1 MSIYLRN
8 CTVTLKINGGINLLL
23 SKKNR
28 VYIED
33 QIVPSPARRVRM
45 VLDLLTDEPFIKF
58 PMEKGLIEDIEI
70 FGVNRDWFIPFLE
83 ENNELIINLG
93 NLDQWIG
100 TPDEHGLKHVK
111 LDVKFVLINPEFLLG
126 RFNRGYK
133 GIVELTEAEE
143 MELHITLPLGMKMSH
158 KKDVSEIKLSNKNNE
173 SKSISIPATSILD
186 KDRRRRYDFLISS
199 DHLKSILN
207 TENPDEMIELNY
219 NVTNEKEYY
228 VITVIGLGLFAFAL
242 FRMFDMLDGQIE
254 FDIRYLAAAVA
265 FISLYIT
272 ILREK
277 YELPF
282 RKILVYTTVF
292 IGIELILELLME

>member
-1 MSIYLRN
+1 M
-8 CTVTLKINGGINLLL
+8 LL

-45 VLDLLTDEPFIKF
+45 VLDLLTDDPLIKF
-58 PMEKGLIEDIEI
+58 PMEPGLLEDMEI

-83 ENNELIINLG
+83 ENGQLIINLG
-93 NLDQWIG
+93 NMDQWIG
-100 TPDEHGLKHVK
+100 VPDERGLKHVK
-111 LDVKFVLINPEFLLG
+111 LDIKFILVDPEFELK

-133 GIVELTEAEE
+133 GIIELTEAEE
-143 MELHITLPLGMKMSH
+143 MELHITLPLGMKMAH
-158 KKDVSEIKLSNKNNE
+158 TNEGNQIMLSNGDEKR
-173 SKSISIPATSILD
+173 ISITASSVLD
-186 KDRRRRYDFLISS
+186 KDHRRRYDFLVTPH
-199 DHLKSILN
+199 HLKSIST
-207 TENPDEMIELNY
+207 TEI
-219 NVTNEKEYY
+219 TNELVKLEYNTDNEREYY

-242 FRMFDMLDGQIE
+242 FRMFEALDGQIE

-272 ILREK
+272 MLREK

-282 RKILVYTTVF
+282 RKVLVYTTVF
-292 IGIELILELLME
+292 IGIELIMELIME

>member
-1 MSIYLRN
+1 MF
-8 CTVTLKINGGINLLL
+8 L

-33 QIVPSPARRVRM
+33 QIVPSPARRVRIVM
-45 VLDLLTDEPFIKF
+45 DLLTDEPLIKL
-58 PMEKGLIEDIEI
+58 PMENGLLEDMEI

-83 ENNELIINLG
+83 ENDELIINLG

-100 TPDEHGLKHVK
+100 IPDERGLKHVK
-111 LDVKFVLINPEFLLG
+111 LDVKFVLVNPEFELG
-126 RFNRGYK
+126 RFNRGYT
-133 GIVELTEAEE
+133 GIVEFTEAEE
-143 MELHITLPLGMKMSH
+143 MELHITLPLGMKMSNNG
-158 KKDVSEIKLSNKNNE
+158 KVNEIKLSKKNNE
-173 SKSISIPATSILD
+173 SKTISIPSSSILD
-186 KDRRRRYDFLISS
+186 KNRRRRYDFLIKP

-207 TENPDEMIELNY
+207 PENPDELIKLNY
-219 NVTNEKEYY
+219 SVTNEREYY
-228 VITVIGLGLFAFAL
+228 VITVIGLGLFVFAL
-242 FRMFDMLDGQIE
+242 FRMANMLNGHIE

-282 RKILVYTTVF
+282 RKVLIYTTIF

>member
-1 MSIYLRN
+1 M
-8 CTVTLKINGGINLLL
+8 LL

-33 QIVPSPARRVRM
+33 QIVPSTARRVRIVM
-45 VLDLLTDEPFIKF
+45 DLLTDEPLIKL
-58 PMEKGLIEDIEI
+58 PMEKGLIEDMEI

-83 ENNELIINLG
+83 EDDELIINLG

-100 TPDEHGLKHVK
+100 IPDDRGLKHIK
-111 LDVKFVLINPEFLLG
+111 LDVKFVLVNPEFKLG
-126 RFNRGYK
+126 RFNRGYE
-133 GIVELTEAEE
+133 GIVKFTESEE
-143 MELHITLPLGMKMSH
+143 MELHIKLPLGMKMF
-158 KKDVSEIKLSNKNNE
+158 KNGKVSEIKLSKDNNE
-173 SKSISIPATSILD
+173 SKSISITTSNILD
-186 KDRRRRYDFLISS
+186 KDRRRRYDFLIKS

-207 TENPDEMIELNY
+207 SDNPEELIKLNY
-219 NVTNEKEYY
+219 SVINEREYY
-228 VITVIGLGLFAFAL
+228 VITVIGLGLFVFAL
-242 FRMFDMLDGQIE
+242 FRMVNMLNGHIE

-282 RKILVYTTVF
+282 RKVLVYTT
-292 IGIELILELLME
+292 IYWY

>member
-1 MSIYLRN
+1 
-8 CTVTLKINGGINLLL
+8 LLL

-28 VYIED
+28 IYIED

-158 KKDVSEIKLSNKNNE
+158 KKDVSEIKLSNRNNE
-173 SKSISIPATSILD
+173 LKSISIPATSILD
-186 KDRRRRYDFLISS
+186 KDRRRRYDFLVSS

-207 TENPDEMIELNY
+207 PKNPDEMIELNY

>member
-1 MSIYLRN
+1 
-8 CTVTLKINGGINLLL
+8 
-23 SKKNR
+23 
-28 VYIED
+28 
-33 QIVPSPARRVRM
+33 M
-45 VLDLLTDEPFIKF
+45 VLDLLTDDPIIKF
-58 PMEKGLIEDIEI
+58 PMEKGVLEDMEI

-83 ENNELIINLG
+83 ENNQLRIDLG

-100 TPDEHGLKHVK
+100 TPDERWLKHVK
-111 LDVKFVLINPEFLLG
+111 LDIKFVLVKPKFSLNSL
-126 RFNRGYK
+126 NKGYK

-158 KKDVSEIKLSNKNNE
+158 KKEVSEITLSKKNNE

-186 KDRRRRYDFLISS
+186 KDRRRRYDFLVNSS
-199 DHLKSILN
+199 HLKSILN
-207 TENPDEMIELNY
+207 SDNPDEMINLNY
-219 NVTNEKEYY
+219 EVTNEKEYY
-228 VITVIGLGLFAFAL
+228 VITVIGLGLFVFAL
-242 FRMFDMLDGQIE
+242 FRMVDMLDGHIE

-272 ILREK
+272 LLREK

-282 RKILVYTTVF
+282 RKVLVYTTVF

>member
-1 MSIYLRN
+1 MF
-8 CTVTLKINGGINLLL
+8 L

-33 QIVPSPARRVRM
+33 QIVPSPARRVRIVM
-45 VLDLLTDEPFIKF
+45 DLLTDEPLIKL
-58 PMEKGLIEDIEI
+58 PMEKGLLEDMEI

-83 ENNELIINLG
+83 EDGELIINLG

-100 TPDEHGLKHVK
+100 IPDERGLKHVK
-111 LDVKFVLINPEFLLG
+111 LDVKFVLVNPEFELG
-126 RFNRGYK
+126 RFNRGYM
-133 GIVELTEAEE
+133 GIVEFTEAEE
-143 MELHITLPLGMKMSH
+143 MELHITLPLGMKMSNNG
-158 KKDVSEIKLSNKNNE
+158 KINEIKLSKKNNE
-173 SKSISIPATSILD
+173 SKTIFIPSSSILD
-186 KDRRRRYDFLISS
+186 KNRRRRYDFLIKP

-207 TENPDEMIELNY
+207 PENPDELIKLNY
-219 NVTNEKEYY
+219 SVTNEREYY
-228 VITVIGLGLFAFAL
+228 VITVVGLGLFVFAL
-242 FRMFDMLDGQIE
+242 FRMANMLNGHIE

-282 RKILVYTTVF
+282 RKVLIYTTIF

>member
-1 MSIYLRN
+1 MF
-8 CTVTLKINGGINLLL
+8 L

-33 QIVPSPARRVRM
+33 QIVPSPARRVRIVM
-45 VLDLLTDEPFIKF
+45 DLLTDEPLIKL
-58 PMEKGLIEDIEI
+58 PMENGLLEDMEI

-83 ENNELIINLG
+83 ENGELIINLG

-100 TPDEHGLKHVK
+100 IPDERGLKHVK
-111 LDVKFVLINPEFLLG
+111 LDVKFVLVNPEFELG
-126 RFNRGYK
+126 RFNRGYT
-133 GIVELTEAEE
+133 GIVEFTEAEE
-143 MELHITLPLGMKMSH
+143 MELHITLPLGMKMSNNG
-158 KKDVSEIKLSNKNNE
+158 KVNEIKLSKKNNE
-173 SKSISIPATSILD
+173 SKTISIPSSSILD
-186 KDRRRRYDFLISS
+186 KNRRRRYDFLIKP

-207 TENPDEMIELNY
+207 PENPDELIKLNY
-219 NVTNEKEYY
+219 SVTNEREYY
-228 VITVIGLGLFAFAL
+228 VITVIGLGLFVFAL
-242 FRMFDMLDGQIE
+242 FRMANMLNGHIE

-282 RKILVYTTVF
+282 RKVLIYTTIF

>member
-1 MSIYLRN
+1 M
-8 CTVTLKINGGINLLL
+8 LL

-33 QIVPSPARRVRM
+33 QVVPSPARRVRM
-45 VLDLLTDEPFIKF
+45 VLDLLTDDPIIKF
-58 PMEKGLIEDIEI
+58 PMEKGLIEDMEI

-100 TPDEHGLKHVK
+100 TPDEQGLKHVK
-111 LDVKFVLINPEFLLG
+111 LDVKFVLVNPEFKLG
-126 RFNRGYK
+126 RFNRGYE

-158 KKDVSEIKLSNKNNE
+158 KKNVSEIKLSNKNNE
-173 SKSISIPATSILD
+173 LKSISIPATSILD
-186 KDRRRRYDFLISS
+186 KDRRRRYDFLVSS

-207 TENPDEMIELNY
+207 PENPDETIKLNY

-282 RKILVYTTVF
+282 RKLLVYTTVF

>member
-1 MSIYLRN
+1 M
-8 CTVTLKINGGINLLL
+8 LL

-33 QIVPSPARRVRM
+33 QIVPSPARRVQM
-45 VLDLLTDEPFIKF
+45 VMDLLTDEPLIKL
-58 PMEKGLIEDIEI
+58 PMEKGLIEDMEI

-83 ENNELIINLG
+83 EDDQLIINLG

-100 TPDEHGLKHVK
+100 TPDEQGLKHVK
-111 LDVKFVLINPEFLLG
+111 LDVKFILVDPEFKLG
-126 RFNRGYK
+126 RFNQGYK

-143 MELHITLPLGMKMSH
+143 MELHITLPLGMKMSNNG
-158 KKDVSEIKLSNKNNE
+158 KVSEIKLSKENNE
-173 SKSISIPATSILD
+173 SKSISITASSILD
-186 KDRRRRYDFLISS
+186 KDRRRRYDFLINS

-207 TENPDEMIELNY
+207 PENPDELVKLNY
-219 NVTNEKEYY
+219 SVTNEREYY
-228 VITVIGLGLFAFAL
+228 VITVIGLGLFVFAL
-242 FRMFDMLDGQIE
+242 FRMVDMLDGQIE

-282 RKILVYTTVF
+282 RKVLIYTTIF

>member
-1 MSIYLRN
+1 
-8 CTVTLKINGGINLLL
+8 
-23 SKKNR
+23 
-28 VYIED
+28 
-33 QIVPSPARRVRM
+33 M
-45 VLDLLTDEPFIKF
+45 VLDLLTDEPIIKF
-58 PMEKGLIEDIEI
+58 PMEKGVLEDMEI

-83 ENNELIINLG
+83 ENGQLIIDLG

-100 TPDEHGLKHVK
+100 TPDERGLKHVK
-111 LDVKFVLINPEFLLG
+111 LDIKFILVNPEFELNHL
-126 RFNRGYK
+126 NRGYN

-158 KKDVSEIKLSNKNNE
+158 EKDVSEIMLSKENNG

-186 KDRRRRYDFLISS
+186 KDRRRRYDFLVNS

-207 TENPDEMIELNY
+207 PENPDEMINLNY
-219 NVTNEKEYY
+219 DVTNEKEYY

-242 FRMFDMLDGQIE
+242 FRMIDMLDGQIE

-282 RKILVYTTVF
+282 RKVLVYTTVF

>member
-1 MSIYLRN
+1 
-8 CTVTLKINGGINLLL
+8 
-23 SKKNR
+23 
-28 VYIED
+28 
-33 QIVPSPARRVRM
+33 M
-45 VLDLLTDEPFIKF
+45 VLDLLTDDPIIKF
-58 PMEKGLIEDIEI
+58 PMEKGVLEDMEI

-83 ENNELIINLG
+83 ENNQLRIDLG

-100 TPDEHGLKHVK
+100 TTDERGLKHVK
-111 LDVKFVLINPEFLLG
+111 LDIKFVLVKPKFSLNGL
-126 RFNRGYK
+126 NRGYK

-158 KKDVSEIKLSNKNNE
+158 KKEVSEIVLSKENNE
-173 SKSISIPATSILD
+173 SQSISIPSTSILD
-186 KDRRRRYDFLISS
+186 KDRRRRYDFLVNSS
-199 DHLKSILN
+199 HIKSILN
-207 TENPDEMIELNY
+207 SDNPDEMINLNY
-219 NVTNEKEYY
+219 DVTNEKEYY

-242 FRMFDMLDGQIE
+242 FRMVDMLDGHIE

-272 ILREK
+272 LLREK

-282 RKILVYTTVF
+282 RKVLVYTTVF

>member
-1 MSIYLRN
+1 MF
-8 CTVTLKINGGINLLL
+8 L

-33 QIVPSPARRVRM
+33 QIVPSPARRVRIVM
-45 VLDLLTDEPFIKF
+45 DLLTDEPLIKL
-58 PMEKGLIEDIEI
+58 PMEKGLLEDMEI

-83 ENNELIINLG
+83 EDDELIINLG

-100 TPDEHGLKHVK
+100 IRDERGLKHVK
-111 LDVKFVLINPEFLLG
+111 LDVKFILVNPEFELG
-126 RFNRGYK
+126 RFNRGYM
-133 GIVELTEAEE
+133 GIVEFTEAEE
-143 MELHITLPLGMKMSH
+143 MELHITLPLGMKMSNNG
-158 KKDVSEIKLSNKNNE
+158 KVNEIKLSKKTNE
-173 SKSISIPATSILD
+173 SKTIFIPSSSILD
-186 KDRRRRYDFLISS
+186 KNRRRRYDFLIKP

-207 TENPDEMIELNY
+207 PENPDELIKLNY
-219 NVTNEKEYY
+219 SVTNEREYY
-228 VITVIGLGLFAFAL
+228 VITVVGLGLFVFAL
-242 FRMFDMLDGQIE
+242 FRMANMLNGHIE

-272 ILREK
+272 MLREK

-282 RKILVYTTVF
+282 RKVLIYTTIF

>member
-1 MSIYLRN
+1 
-8 CTVTLKINGGINLLL
+8 
-23 SKKNR
+23 
-28 VYIED
+28 
-33 QIVPSPARRVRM
+33 M
-45 VLDLLTDEPFIKF
+45 VLDLLTDEPIIKF
-58 PMEKGLIEDIEI
+58 PMEKGVLEDMEI

-83 ENNELIINLG
+83 ENGQLIIDLG

-111 LDVKFVLINPEFLLG
+111 LDIKFILVNPEFELNHL
-126 RFNRGYK
+126 NRGYN

-158 KKDVSEIKLSNKNNE
+158 EKDVSKITLSKENNR

-186 KDRRRRYDFLISS
+186 KDRRRRYDFLVNS

-207 TENPDEMIELNY
+207 PENPDEMINLNY
-219 NVTNEKEYY
+219 DVTNEKEYY

-242 FRMFDMLDGQIE
+242 FRMIDMLDGQIE

-282 RKILVYTTVF
+282 RKVTGLHHCVHWD
-292 IGIELILELLME
+292 

>member
-1 MSIYLRN
+1 
-8 CTVTLKINGGINLLL
+8 
-23 SKKNR
+23 
-28 VYIED
+28 
-33 QIVPSPARRVRM
+33 M
-45 VLDLLTDEPFIKF
+45 VLDLLTDDPIIKF
-58 PMEKGLIEDIEI
+58 PMEKGVLEDMEI

-83 ENNELIINLG
+83 ENNQLRIDLG

-111 LDVKFVLINPEFLLG
+111 LDIKFVLVNPKFSLNS
-126 RFNRGYK
+126 FNRGYK

-158 KKDVSEIKLSNKNNE
+158 KTEVSEITLSKENNE

-186 KDRRRRYDFLISS
+186 KDRRRRYDFLVNSS
-199 DHLKSILN
+199 HLKSILN
-207 TENPDEMIELNY
+207 SDNPDEMINLNY
-219 NVTNEKEYY
+219 DVTNEKEYY

-242 FRMFDMLDGQIE
+242 FRMVDMLDGHIE

-272 ILREK
+272 LLREK

-282 RKILVYTTVF
+282 RKVLVYTTVF

>member
-1 MSIYLRN
+1 M
-8 CTVTLKINGGINLLL
+8 LL

-33 QIVPSPARRVRM
+33 QVVPSPARRVRM
-45 VLDLLTDEPFIKF
+45 VLDLLTDDPIIKF
-58 PMEKGLIEDIEI
+58 PMEKGLIEDMEI

-100 TPDEHGLKHVK
+100 TPDEQGLKHVK
-111 LDVKFVLINPEFLLG
+111 LDLKFVLVNPEFKLG
-126 RFNRGYK
+126 RFNRGYE

-158 KKDVSEIKLSNKNNE
+158 KKNVSEIKLSNKNNE
-173 SKSISIPATSILD
+173 LKSISIPATSILD
-186 KDRRRRYDFLISS
+186 KDRRRRYDFLVISN
-199 DHLKSILN
+199 HLKSILN
-207 TENPDEMIELNY
+207 PENPDETIKLNY

-282 RKILVYTTVF
+282 RKLLVYTTVF